1 MVYLILTDLVV
12 IIHALFILFA
22 VLGGLLLMARSYLI
36 VVHLPAAIWASLI
49 SFMGWTCP
57 LTPLENYLRNAAGA
71 DGYTRGFVEHYL
83 IPVIYPVGVTTNIHI
98 ILGILVVLLNI
109 SIYAFV
115 YYKHVVKQDRES
127 S

>member
-1 MVYLILTDLVV
+1 LTDLVV
-12 IIHALFILFA
+12 IVHALFIVF
-22 VLGGLLLMARSYLI
+22 VILGGLSLIARRYLI
-36 VVHLPAAIWASLI
+36 VVHLPAAIWASLM

-71 DGYTRGFVEHYL
+71 DGYTGGFVEHYL
-83 IPVIYPVGVTTNIHI
+83 MPVIYPVGITANIHI

-115 YYKHVVKQDRES
+115 YHKYRVKRNRQS